1 MNLKDTI
8 RSVPDFPKKGPVPRH
23 YDACE
28 GARGAALP
36 D

>member
-8 RSVPDFPKKGPVPRH
+8 RSVSEEGHPVPRH

-28 GARGAALP
+28 GAGGAALP